1 MPRRSLTIKLVDAL
15 TSGGKPQ
22 KDHFDGLCPGLS
34 IRVTKAKKKTWNFV
48 YTSPRD
54 GKIARISLGTYPAF
68 GLDDAR
74 KLAEA
79 TRKKVQQGKDP
90 RDEDDEAPPKTMA
103 ELIDERLELGLKGKR
118 SADRAKWRFEKYVTP
133 YVGKVHVADFR
144 IDPHYNEIID
154 PLLKA
159 NRVRTAGT
167 IFQDLRALMNF
178 AIQRGVIEFS
188 RIQRVKRPDS
198 SNARTRFLT
207 DDEIVAVWRG
217 LDTGLP
223 RSDHIP
229 TILRLCL
236 LTGQRLSE
244 VAGLR
249 REEIALN
256 TAIWTIP
263 ARAIEKQIQPS
274 GAVERT
280 GAVADPRGHA
290 HVQRRLPVS

>member
-1 MPRRSLTIKLVDAL
+1 M
-15 TSGGKPQ
+15 
-22 KDHFDGLCPGLS
+22 
-34 IRVTKAKKKTWNFV
+34 
-48 YTSPRD
+48 
-54 GKIARISLGTYPAF
+54 
-68 GLDDAR
+68 
-74 KLAEA
+74 
-79 TRKKVQQGKDP
+79 
-90 RDEDDEAPPKTMA
+90 
-103 ELIDERLELGLKGKR
+103 
-118 SADRAKWRFEKYVTP
+118 TP

-144 IDPHYNEIID
+144 IDPHYNKIID

-159 NRVRTAGT
+159 YRVRTAGT

-188 RIQRVKRPDS
+188 RIQRVKRPDL

-263 ARAIEKQIQPS
+263 AERSKNKFSHQVPLSEPALLLIREAMRTSNGDFLFPDRSGEGPTVHTVIDYALSKAQLPRDGLPLGKFGIPRWTPHDLRRTVATGMSRLKIGQIVIGHVLNHRSVTKASLHAAGLRPARLHQRKERGAGSMGEAPRSHSWRPS
-274 GAVERT
+274 R
-280 GAVADPRGHA
+280 
-290 HVQRRLPVS
+290 